1 VKITVLSPH
10 VDDAV
15 FSLAESMLT
24 WIEDGHEVTVL
35 SVFAGIPWH
44 DEEGRR
50 KHTVLRAEHDRAME
64 RLGVAHVELEF
75 LDDVYGPS
83 LDPEVAASNV
93 AVHVAPTDQLVVPVG
108 IHHNDHLLT
117 RRIGGVL
124 RPRDWLDRTEAW
136 FYDEIPYYV
145 LYPSCA
151 GGIFSLAKE
160 RQGYRSHYQEKTRLI
175 HEYRSQLNDDLMR
188 CLLVPERVWC

>member
-50 KHTVLRAEHDRAME
+50 KHTILRAEHDRAME
-64 RLGVAHVELEF
+64 RLGAAHVELDF
-75 LDDVYGPS
+75 LDDVYGPRPDT
-83 LDPEVAASNV
+83 LDVCQAIADATGSTTEQYVW
-93 AVHVAPTDQLVVPVG
+93 PVG
-108 IHHNDHLLT
+108 IHHPDHRFLAG
-117 RRIGGVL
+117 I
-124 RPRDWLDRTEAW
+124 RPIDRKLW

-145 LYPSCA
+145 LYPNA
-151 GGIFSLAKE
+151 VWDPYQAE
-160 RQGYRSHYQEKTRLI
+160 RWAARSHYQEKSRLI
-175 HEYRSQLNDDLMR
+175 HEYRSQLNDDLVR

>member
-50 KHTVLRAEHDRAME
+50 KHTVLGNEHKRAME
-64 RLGVAHVELEF
+64 RLGAAHVELDF
-75 LDDVYGPS
+75 LDDVYRPRPAPS
-83 LDPEVAASNV
+83 DVWAAMAPHTDGSDV
-93 AVHVAPTDQLVVPVG
+93 VVMPSGIHHPDHKLVTGVGVVVAPT
-108 IHHNDHLLT
+108 
-117 RRIGGVL
+117 
-124 RPRDWLDRTEAW
+124 EAKW
-136 FYDEIPYYV
+136 WAYDEIPYYV
-145 LYPSCA
+145 HYPLEATAGQLY
-151 GGIFSLAKE
+151 
-160 RQGYRSHYQEKTRLI
+160 RRVGYRSHYQEKSRLI
-175 HEYRSQLNDDLMR
+175 HEYRSQLNDDLAR
-188 CLLVPERVWC
+188 CLFVPERVWC

>member
-1 VKITVLSPH
+1 MKITVLSPH

-35 SVFAGIPWH
+35 SVFAGIPFH

-50 KHTVLRAEHDRAME
+50 KHTTLRAEHDRAMG
-64 RLGVAHVELEF
+64 RLGASHVELDF
-75 LDDVYGPS
+75 LDDVYKPRPEHDDIGAAVMAAADDPDIWVGP
-83 LDPEVAASNV
+83 
-93 AVHVAPTDQLVVPVG
+93 TG
-108 IHHNDHLLT
+108 IDHPDHRLLGS
-117 RRIGGVL
+117 I
-124 RPRDWLDRTEAW
+124 AW
-136 FYDEIPYYV
+136 RFTPAEKTYWSYDEIPYYV
-145 LYPSCA
+145 HSPAQATHAPGRL
-151 GGIFSLAKE
+151 
-160 RQGYRSHYQEKTRLI
+160 GYRTHYDGKLRLI